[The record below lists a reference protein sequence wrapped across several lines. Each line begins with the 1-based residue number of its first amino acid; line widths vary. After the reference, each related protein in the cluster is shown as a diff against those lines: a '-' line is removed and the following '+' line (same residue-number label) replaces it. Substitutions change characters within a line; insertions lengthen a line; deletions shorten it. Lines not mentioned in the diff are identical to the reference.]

1 MVTRLALTETFL
13 KERRKKIMDYK
24 VDCKKKT
31 YLEHFAGSCVEQNLS
46 TANEACYQ
54 PFQSSRAVDGRRMW
68 VSWLARQQ
76 EEVGEL

>member
-13 KERRKKIMDYK
+13 KERRKKSWTTRLTVEK
-24 VDCKKKT
+24 N
-31 YLEHFAGSCVEQNLS
+31 YLEHFAGLCVEQNLS

-68 VSWLARQQ
+68 VSRLARQQ